1 MNQTLDQDQARAE
14 GELLRTIE
22 SEGLSPASI
31 SLFQDLILSFYRSSG
46 RDLPWRRTTDPY
58 HILVSEIMLQQT
70 QVDRVI
76 PKYIEFLGAFPTI
89 NNLADAGPSRILPVW
104 KGLGYNRRV
113 LSLQKTAMT
122 IRDEYSG
129 TVPPDPGILAT
140 FPGIGDATAAAICA
154 YAFNMPVVYIETN
167 IRRIMLH
174 YFFRHTDGVRDRD
187 IIPYIAATLNTENPR
202 DWYNALM
209 DYGSHLK
216 LRLADPNRR
225 SAHYSR
231 QSRFAGSNREI
242 RGKILSH
249 LMNRGGITTDAL
261 ASSIG
266 SDIRRVQKVCK
277 DLCQEGF
284 IREEAGSYSIEK

>member
-1 MNQTLDQDQARAE
+1 MNGTLDQNQALAE
-14 GELLRTIE
+14 RELLRSIE
-22 SEGLSPASI
+22 SDGLSPESI
-31 SLFQDLILSFYRSSG
+31 SLFQDLILLFYRSSG
-46 RDLPWRRTTDPY
+46 RDLPWRKTTDPY

-76 PKYIEFLGAFPTI
+76 PKYNEFLGAFPTI
-89 NNLADAGPSRILPVW
+89 DALADAGPSQILPVW
-104 KGLGYNRRV
+104 KGLGYNRRA

-122 IRDEYSG
+122 IRDEYSSII
-129 TVPPDPGILAT
+129 PRDPRTLAT

-167 IRRIMLH
+167 IRRIILH
-174 YFFRHTDGVRDRD
+174 YFFRHMDGVKDVD
-187 IIPYIAATLNTENPR
+187 IIPYISATLYTESPR

-231 QSRFAGSNREI
+231 QSRFAGSDREI

-249 LMNRGGITTDAL
+249 LMNQEEITADAM
-261 ASSIG
+261 ASFIG
-266 SDIRRVQKVCK
+266 SDQRRVQKIFA
-277 DLCQEGF
+277 DLCREGF
-284 IREEAGSYSIEK
+284 LREEAGSYSIEK